1 VSSDKQP
8 KKPVSDARLHQKV
21 GTAFGG
27 YAKVKRPDGSF
38 RMKPTGGK
46 K

>member
-1 VSSDKQP
+1 MTN
-8 KKPVSDARLHQKV
+8 KKPVSQARLKQKT

-27 YAKVKRPDGSF
+27 YAKVQKANGQF

-46 K
+46 KK

>member
-1 VSSDKQP
+1 MAS
-8 KKPVSDARLHQKV
+8 KKPVSQARLQQKT
-21 GTAFGG
+21 GTKASFGG
-27 YAKVKRPDGSF
+27 YTKVQTPSGQF